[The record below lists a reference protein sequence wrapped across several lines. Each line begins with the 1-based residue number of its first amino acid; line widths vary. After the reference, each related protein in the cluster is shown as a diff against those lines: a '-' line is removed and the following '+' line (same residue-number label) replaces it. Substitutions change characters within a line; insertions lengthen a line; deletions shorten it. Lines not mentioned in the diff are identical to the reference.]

1 MRGLV
6 IWAWLALSAAAMA
19 QQREIQP
26 PTATEV
32 FNLRTRCAQLAER
45 FSEEMVHGSYI
56 ARLESG
62 MVHDRRHSTKLGDDA
77 GWTDTNEYIASD
89 RSGSMVGR
97 EDEAHFIMSA
107 GSWTIA
113 GLVLSLVGVVLL
125 FRYGMPYRVRTRGQP
140 IRVAIS
146 SDPRAAT
153 LERRYDILGWLGLL
167 LIVLGTICQIVGAV
181 FGGT

>member
-1 MRGLV
+1 
-6 IWAWLALSAAAMA
+6 
-19 QQREIQP
+19 
-26 PTATEV
+26 
-32 FNLRTRCAQLAER
+32 
-45 FSEEMVHGSYI
+45 
-56 ARLESG
+56 
-62 MVHDRRHSTKLGDDA
+62 
-77 GWTDTNEYIASD
+77 
-89 RSGSMVGR
+89 MVGR

-146 SDPRAAT
+146 SDPRAAA